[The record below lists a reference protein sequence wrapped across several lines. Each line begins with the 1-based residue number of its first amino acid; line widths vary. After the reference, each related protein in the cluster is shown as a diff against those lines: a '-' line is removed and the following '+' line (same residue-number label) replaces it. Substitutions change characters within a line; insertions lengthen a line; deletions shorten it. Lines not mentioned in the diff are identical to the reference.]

1 MKPEGIVEK
10 QVAAYNSRDIDIFT
24 ACHHPE
30 VELFNF
36 SEQKPFASGRKQ
48 IRAIYG
54 DVFENSP
61 NLNTEVLNR
70 IVFDNKVID
79 HEIVTNRKEISKMEL
94 IAIYE
99 MEDGLIRKAHF
110 VRKD

>member
-1 MKPEGIVEK
+1 MNPLAIIQN
-10 QVAAYNSRDIDIFT
+10 QVKAYNSRDIETFIV
-24 ACHHPE
+24 CHHPD

-36 SEQKPFASGRKQ
+36 SAQEPFARGREA
-48 IRAIYG
+48 IRRIYG

-61 NLNTEVLNR
+61 KLNTEVLNR

-79 HEIVTNRKEISKMEL
+79 HEIVTNRKEIAEMEL

-99 MEDGLIRKAHF
+99 IEDEMIRKAHF
-110 VRKD
+110 VRKR

>member
-1 MKPEGIVEK
+1 MNPEKIVQQ
-10 QVAAYNSRDIDIFT
+10 QVEAYNARDIDTFV

-30 VELFNF
+30 AELFNF
-36 SEQKPFASGRKQ
+36 SETVPFTIGLEK
-48 IRAIYG
+48 IKGIYQ

-61 NLNTEVLNR
+61 NLNTQILNR

-79 HEIVTNRKEISKMEL
+79 HEIVTGRKEIEHIEL

-99 MEDGLIRKAHF
+99 IKEGLIGKAHF
-110 VRKD
+110 IREN

>member
-1 MKPEGIVEK
+1 MNPATLIQK
-10 QVAAYNSRDIDIFT
+10 QVEAYNSRDIEIFV

-36 SEQKPFASGRKQ
+36 SESTPFATGRDQ
-48 IRAIYG
+48 IRTIYG

-61 NLNTEVLNR
+61 KLNTEVLNR

-79 HEIVTNRKEISKMEL
+79 HEIVTNRKEIAHMEL

-99 MEDGLIRKAHF
+99 IEDEMIRKAHF
-110 VRKD
+110 VRKR